1 MFNWID
7 WAWDLSRVTT
17 EEIEKGENLL
27 GLLIFFA
34 IVAFTIVAINIVMA
48 TRQRIKAQ
56 KLRQLRRKHWKEFN
70 AGREEFLTRL
80 RAESKIE
87 W

>member
-1 MFNWID
+1 MFSWID
-7 WAWDLSRVTT
+7 WAWALSQVTT
-17 EEIEKGENLL
+17 EEIEKNENIL
-27 GLLIFFA
+27 GLVMFMA
-34 IVAFTIVAINIVMA
+34 IVAIVIVTINIVMVV
-48 TRQRIKAQ
+48 RQRMKAQ
-56 KLRQLRRKHWKEFN
+56 KLQQLRRKHWKEFN

>member
-7 WAWDLSRVTT
+7 WAWGLSRVTT
-17 EEIEKGENLL
+17 EEIDKMENIL
-27 GLLIFFA
+27 GFVMFMA
-34 IVAFTIVAINIVMA
+34 IVAVTIVAINIV
-48 TRQRIKAQ
+48 TTVRQRMKAQ
-56 KLRQLRRKHWKEFN
+56 KLLQLKRKQRQEFN

>member
-7 WAWDLSRVTT
+7 KAWALSRVTV
-17 EEIEKGENLL
+17 EEIEREENILEF
-27 GLLIFFA
+27 LIFVAVAA
-34 IVAFTIVAINIVMA
+34 IVIVAANIVKQV
-48 TRQRIKAQ
+48 RQRMKAQ
-56 KLRQLRRKHWKEFN
+56 KLLQLRRKQRAEFN
-70 AGREEFLTRL
+70 AGREEFLTQL

>member
-7 WAWDLSRVTT
+7 KAWALSRVTV
-17 EEIEKGENLL
+17 EEIEREENMLEF
-27 GLLIFFA
+27 LIFVAVAA
-34 IVAFTIVAINIVMA
+34 IVIVAANIVKQV
-48 TRQRIKAQ
+48 RQRMKAQ
-56 KLRQLRRKHWKEFN
+56 KLLQLRRKQRAEFN
-70 AGREEFLTRL
+70 AGREEFLTQL

>member
-1 MFNWID
+1 MFSWID

-27 GLLIFFA
+27 GLVMFMA
-34 IVAFTIVAINIVMA
+34 IVAITIVAVNIVIA
-48 TRQRIKAQ
+48 VRQRIKAQ
-56 KLRQLRRKHWKEFN
+56 KLLQLKRKQRQEFN